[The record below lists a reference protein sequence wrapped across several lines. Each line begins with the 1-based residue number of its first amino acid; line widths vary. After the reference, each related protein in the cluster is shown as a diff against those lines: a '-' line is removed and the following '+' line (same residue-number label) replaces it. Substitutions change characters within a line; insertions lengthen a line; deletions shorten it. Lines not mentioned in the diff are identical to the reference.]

1 MPVPSLENE
10 WSCMLWVSI
19 MPLST
24 ILLLD
29 FGTVLIVWYLVG
41 FQEEFKDTKGVIRIR
56 NLKKD
61 RQHNDYNNKDQR
73 SNNDLQI
80 ITQKTNDRATRTLL
94 KNRG

>member
-1 MPVPSLENE
+1 MPVPSLESE
-10 WSCMLWVSI
+10 WSCTGMLWVSI
-19 MPLST
+19 VPLST

-29 FGTVLIVWYLVG
+29 FGIVLIVWYLVG
-41 FQEEFKDTKGVIRIR
+41 FQEELKDTKGVIRIR

-61 RQHNDYNNKDQR
+61 RQHNDQMNKDKR

-80 ITQKTNDRATRTLL
+80 INYRETLTLL